1 MRIKDI
7 KAGGWVRTGDSIGRP
22 ELLKVTSFS
31 YDRSCVNGY
40 CFHFRGLDYGL
51 LLERKDFKYSDNVE
65 DLIKK
70 NERVLEYEGKYIIC
84 NGYSKDEF
92 IKLCREEKQ

>member
-7 KAGGWVRTGDSIGRP
+7 KAGGWVRTGDNIGRP

-31 YDRSCVNGY
+31 YDRSFVNGY

-51 LLERKDFKYSDNVE
+51 LFERKDFKYSDKVG

-70 NERVLEYEGKYIIC
+70 NERVLEYKGNYIIC
-84 NGYSKDEF
+84 NGYSRDEF
-92 IKLCREEKQ
+92 IKLCGEEE